1 MNEHERRAARNALI
15 QWFDSQGIMPGDAG
29 IICFELIAEQLVL
42 KTRNLQ
48 ELQEAINIQM
58 QFLAIQVAQEL
69 RSHA

>member
-1 MNEHERRAARNALI
+1 MNKQERLAARNALI

-42 KTRNLQ
+42 KTRNLE

-69 RSHA
+69 RSHV

>member
-1 MNEHERRAARNALI
+1 MNTHERLTARNALI

-29 IICFELIAEQLVL
+29 IICYELIAEQLVL
-42 KTRNLQ
+42 KTRDLK
-48 ELQEAINIQM
+48 ELQEAINLQM